1 MAQIEQSDGGK
12 KKKGAQKKM
21 HIHVDFTPM
30 VDMNMLLITFFMLC
44 TTMIKS
50 QTLSIALPAPP
61 DPDKERSQDNSE
73 TVAETKAITL
83 IIDSERD
90 KNGNI
95 VLDENGNSKDVVYYY
110 FGFEPVVTDSKQVIF
125 GQDAAGEPTKVDNT
139 VKAEKFIGNDG
150 STTQGIRR
158 ILHDRNA
165 DVLAQLE
172 TYKAQW
178 RRGKITDEEYQ
189 VEARKIR
196 NDSTISNRPQVTV
209 KATPEASWQSVISA
223 LDEMQINQMS
233 QSRIGTFTPTD
244 SLLIV
249 DYKRRNPAE

>member
-1 MAQIEQSDGGK
+1 MAQIEQSSGGK

-61 DPDKERSQDNSE
+61 DPEQERTQDNSE
-73 TVAETKAITL
+73 VVAETKAITL
-83 IIDSERD
+83 IIDTERD
-90 KNGNI
+90 SEGN
-95 VLDENGNSKDVVYYY
+95 VVTDAEGNTNDVIYYY
-110 FGFEPVVTDSKQVIF
+110 CGFEPTITDTKQVVF
-125 GQDAAGEPTKVDNT
+125 NDPEKGLKVDNT
-139 VKAEKFIGNDG
+139 VKAEKFLGNDG
-150 STTQGIRR
+150 SKVQGIRKV
-158 ILHDRNA
+158 LHDRNVE
-165 DVLAQLE
+165 VLDKLE
-172 TYKAQW
+172 SFKDQW

-189 VEARKIR
+189 EIARQVR
-196 NDSTISNRPQVTV
+196 NDSTFTNRPAVTV
-209 KATPEASWQSVISA
+209 KATPQASWQSVISA
-223 LDEMQINQMS
+223 LDEMQINQIS
-233 QSRIGTFTPTD
+233 QYRIGTFTPTD

>member
-61 DPDKERSQDNSE
+61 DPNQERTQDNSE

-90 KNGNI
+90 KDGN
-95 VLDENGNSKDVVYYY
+95 VVTDADGNTNDMVYYY
-110 FGFEPVVTDSKQVIF
+110 FGFEPTIDENNNVIF
-125 GQDAAGEPTKVDNT
+125 NDPEKGLVVDNT
-139 VKAEKFIGNDG
+139 VKSQKFIGNDG
-150 STTQGIRR
+150 NKAQGIRKV
-158 ILHDRNA
+158 LHDRNT
-165 DVLAQLE
+165 DVLEKLE
-172 TYKAQW
+172 SYKDQW
-178 RRGKITDEEYQ
+178 RRGKITVDEYQ
-189 VEARKIR
+189 EIARQVR
-196 NDSTISNRPQVTV
+196 NDSTFTNRPQITV
-209 KATPEASWQSVISA
+209 KATPQASWQGVISA
-223 LDEMQINQMS
+223 LDEMQINQIS
-233 QSRIGTFTPTD
+233 QYRIGTFTPTD